1 MIKKHYL
8 LVSLLVSLFFAQ
20 AVTAQF
26 KVGNLFGGE
35 NGRKSHKN
43 KMFQAYSSVSFGG
56 GSSNYYGDLSP
67 YNRFAQSTV
76 NGLRWNANF
85 NYTRQLSPTLGLRF
99 GLTWARIFGD
109 DNKLEGVSG
118 YEVNFIRNLHVRND
132 IKELSIIGEYDLVR
146 TERSYNRRAAIV
158 PYLLGGVAVFAHDP
172 MAKTPSTSTAGI
184 PTNEW
189 VRLQPLATEGVTY
202 SLIGV
207 AIPVGVGVRY
217 RMNEFWDLGFE
228 VGYRYTFTDY
238 LDDVSGNYPNSTNL
252 TSSLAQVMS
261 NRSLETVAAYSG
273 KDRTA
278 SAAAFLTNNGI
289 AFPAGNP
296 LANPISGFIT
306 ETDPRGSP
314 KLKDSYMLTTIK
326 LIYHIEPKIKCPGVR

>member
-1 MIKKHYL
+1 MIAL
-8 LVSLLVSLFFAQ
+8 LFSCLCSQ
-20 AVTAQF
+20 EITAQF

-35 NGRKSHKN
+35 NGRRTHKN
-43 KMFQAYSSVSFGG
+43 KIFQAYSTVSLGG

-67 YNRFAQSTV
+67 YNRFFQSTL

-85 NYTRQLSPTLGLRF
+85 NYTRQLSPTFGLRF

-109 DNKLEGVSG
+109 DNKMEGVSG

-132 IKELSIIGEYDLVR
+132 IKELSVIGEYDLVR

-172 MAKTPSTSTAGI
+172 MAKTPSAVTPGI

-189 VRLQPLATEGVTY
+189 VRLQPLALEGVSY

-207 AIPVGVGVRY
+207 SIPVGIGVRY
-217 RMNEFWDLGFE
+217 RMNKSWDVGLE
-228 VGYRYTFTDY
+228 LGYRYTFTDY
-238 LDDVSGNYPNSTNL
+238 LDDVSGNYTDPVNL
-252 TSSLAQVMS
+252 PGSLAQLMS
-261 NRSLETVAAYSG
+261 NRTLEQVAAYSG
-273 KDRTA
+273 KDRSA
-278 SAAAFLTNNGI
+278 STAAFLTANGI
-289 AFPAGNP
+289 PFPTGNP
-296 LANPISGFIT
+296 FANPISGFT
-306 ETDPRGSP
+306 SDTDPRGSP